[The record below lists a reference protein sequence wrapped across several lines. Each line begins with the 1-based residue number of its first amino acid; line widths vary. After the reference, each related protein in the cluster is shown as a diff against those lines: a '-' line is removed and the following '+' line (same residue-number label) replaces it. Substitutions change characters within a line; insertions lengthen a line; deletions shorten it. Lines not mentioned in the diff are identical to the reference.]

1 MRHCIR
7 LAVLSLL
14 LSLLSS
20 LAAAQSTTSLHGVIS
35 DPNGAVLPGATVK
48 LNDPQTGFARTVTS
62 GQDGVYQFLQIPPA
76 TYTVTV
82 TAAGFSPIKREHVT
96 LQVSGSGRV
105 GGTSG
110 PPRPLAFY
118 ASGESLMRKR
128 VRTCSEMSSIAGRLA
143 TGSVWARYF
152 MASTSTRCPST

>member
-1 MRHCIR
+1 MVSCGYSVRFSAFCPSQVYAKIQGACMRHCIR

-35 DPNGAVLPGATVK
+35 DPNGALLPGATVK

-96 LQVSGSGRV
+96 LQ
-105 GGTSG
+105 
-110 PPRPLAFY
+110 
-118 ASGESLMRKR
+118 
-128 VRTCSEMSSIAGRLA
+128 
-143 TGSVWARYF
+143 
-152 MASTSTRCPST
+152 